1 MSPTTKSASLAD
13 ACAIGVWAMVIAQRV
28 NRATEART
36 ARAFMLHSQITFFR
50 AQCAVG
56 VSGSTQLARD
66 VVEQSDAHQQDE
78 QRNTNLLSE
87 RLRPLRKRTA
97 FQPFHELKD
106 D

>member
-1 MSPTTKSASLAD
+1 MSPTTKSASLVD

-56 VSGSTQLARD
+56 VSSGRSTQLARD
-66 VVEQSDAHQQDE
+66 VVEQSDAHQKDE

-87 RLRPLRKRTA
+87 RLRPLRKRTPL
-97 FQPFHELKD
+97 QPF
-106 D
+106 